1 MQTARVSGPS
11 GGPIRYRYPMGVAQ
25 LAWVVGA
32 LVLVLVGAPAC
43 KRRSAP
49 SPDAAA
55 TASPTAQVIRRGAGG
70 FPLPSGATGGSGA
83 PGGGGKIV
91 MYEVPRSR
99 DAVAAEVRVLLTQD
113 GWTTDASELSPR
125 GSVRLTASKDGKTVK
140 ASVAGD
146 ASRAALILTLP

>member
-1 MQTARVSGPS
+1 
-11 GGPIRYRYPMGVAQ
+11 
-25 LAWVVGA
+25 
-32 LVLVLVGAPAC
+32 
-43 KRRSAP
+43 
-49 SPDAAA
+49 
-55 TASPTAQVIRRGAGG
+55 
-70 FPLPSGATGGSGA
+70 
-83 PGGGGKIV
+83 

-99 DAVAAEVRVLLTQD
+99 DAVAAEIRVLLTQD